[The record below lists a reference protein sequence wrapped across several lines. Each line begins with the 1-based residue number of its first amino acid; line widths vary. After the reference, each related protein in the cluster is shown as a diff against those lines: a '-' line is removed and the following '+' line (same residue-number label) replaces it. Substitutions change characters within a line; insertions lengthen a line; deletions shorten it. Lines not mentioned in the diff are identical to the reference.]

1 MRRILGA
8 LTAAAALAV
17 AGQAAAQGYLGGS
30 IGQSDYDEG
39 VAGGLITSGQVDGKD
54 NGFKIF
60 GGYMF
65 QPNFGVE
72 LAYVDLGAASY
83 SGDFFG
89 APVTGGK
96 VEATGLNISALGRL
110 PLSGAFSLFG
120 KIGLFMWEADASDIT
135 GGVPFSDSA
144 DGNDLSFGVGL
155 AYDFT
160 RNLGARV
167 EWERFDADGDVGLL
181 SLGLAYR
188 F

>member
-1 MRRILGA
+1 
-8 LTAAAALAV
+8 
-17 AGQAAAQGYLGGS
+17 
-30 IGQSDYDEG
+30 
-39 VAGGLITSGQVDGKD
+39 
-54 NGFKIF
+54 
-60 GGYMF
+60 
-65 QPNFGVE
+65 
-72 LAYVDLGAASY
+72 
-83 SGDFFG
+83 
-89 APVTGGK
+89 
-96 VEATGLNISALGRL
+96 
-110 PLSGAFSLFG
+110 
-120 KIGLFMWEADASDIT
+120 MWEADASDIT